1 METLIHADIF
11 FFITS
16 VAMVVLTLLLI
27 VGLFYFLQ
35 ILRNFRDISNT
46 LKKGV
51 DHASNHLEDLVET
64 MSHNPVFRF
73 LFGRKKA
80 SKKYSKKE

>member
-73 LFGRKKA
+73 LFGRKKT